1 MPPVVRVAA
10 VIPARMGSSR
20 FPGKPLL
27 QLHGLPMVEHVR
39 RRALLC
45 GRFSEVVVATC
56 DEEIAR
62 EVTRSGGKVLM
73 TSPHHPGATDRVAEA
88 AGHLDCTHIINLQGD
103 ELLVLPEDLRKM
115 VAAIEKEPDLPCWNA
130 VAVLSDRAELSDRSI
145 VKCLLSDSGR
155 ILFCLRDLSSLTLDP
170 ANGFRP
176 AHKILGILGYRKEI
190 LPRYLAL
197 ERTPYEIAES
207 LDQCRLIEHDVPL
220 KAVFFSK
227 GYVGINER
235 REVDL
240 VLRCLQEDPAQQQ
253 VMREVLA

>member
-1 MPPVVRVAA
+1 MSPIRVAA

-27 QLHGLPMVEHVR
+27 PIHGLSMVEHVR

-62 EVTRSGGKVLM
+62 EVAGCGGKVLM
-73 TSPHHPGATDRVAEA
+73 TSPDHPGATDRVAEA
-88 AGHLDCTHIINLQGD
+88 AARLDCTHIVNLQGD

-115 VAAIEKEPDLPCWNA
+115 VAAMEREPDLPCWNA
-130 VAVLSDRAELSDRSI
+130 VASLSDPAELSDRSI
-145 VKCLLSDSGR
+145 VKGLLSVSGR
-155 ILFCLRDLSSLTLDP
+155 VLFCLRDLCSLTLDP
-170 ANGFRP
+170 ADGFRP
-176 AHKILGILGYRKEI
+176 AHKILGILGYRKDF
-190 LPRYLAL
+190 LLRYRAL

-207 LDQCRLIEHDVPL
+207 LDQSRLIEQDVPL

-227 GYVGINER
+227 GYAGINER
-235 REVDL
+235 REVDG
-240 VLRCLQEDPAQQQ
+240 VLRCLQEDPAQQR